1 MIITSTQ
8 NKQIKDLLKLHNKKE
23 RDFYEMFLVEG
34 EHLVE
39 CSIES
44 GSLISLVVLDSYE
57 TKYDY
62 PKITVSSN
70 VMKKLSK
77 QVTIPNVIGI
87 CKKNS
92 ECYIKGNVLLLDD
105 IQDPGNL
112 GTIIRSCLAFDIQ
125 TIILSP
131 NSVDVYND
139 KVIRSSEGSIFK
151 LNYIVEDLK
160 SMINELKKDDYNILA
175 SVVTGGV
182 KPVKMTSKYALIMGN
197 EGKGINKE
205 LTLLA
210 DQLITIK
217 MNEQV
222 ESLNVGVA
230 TGILLY
236 EFNKE

>member
-8 NKQIKDLLKLHNKKE
+8 NKQIKDLLKLHSKKE
-23 RDFYEMFLVEG
+23 RDLKELFLVEG

-44 GSLISLVVLDSYE
+44 DSLISLVVLDNYE

-87 CKKNS
+87 CKKNN
-92 ECYIKGNVLLLDD
+92 ENYIKGNVLLLDD
-105 IQDPGNL
+105 LQDPGNL

-160 SMINELKKDDYNILA
+160 PMINKLKEDNYNILA
-175 SVVTGGV
+175 SVVTGGI

-197 EGKGINKE
+197 EGRGINKE

-217 MNEQV
+217 MNKQV

-236 EFNKE
+236 ELNKE